1 MAAGISRL
9 AFETGP
15 CFQARG
21 VALPEPAFLEVVPLD
36 FGIADAAGH
45 HRAPLLLS
53 PWAYCTYRGS

>member
-1 MAAGISRL
+1 
-9 AFETGP
+9 
-15 CFQARG
+15 